1 MKKIALFISS
11 LQKGGSERVMVNL
24 AEFFYRNHYDV
35 LLVTQYKRQD
45 EYEIMPEI
53 KRVYSEPSQDQLQG
67 NRLQNF
73 MTRFRTLRRI
83 WQEYKPDVILSFLG
97 KNNLMAITTS
107 RFLPV
112 RTVVSVRGEP
122 TMEYEGKLMQ
132 FLLASVRTEPELTRR
147 EAAKCQKVIA
157 GCTGERQR
165 PYERI
170 CQVQKDLP
178 EISGQIRLFE
188 KAKDLFHGQKK
199 KRFLKI
205 SVAVLAVLVLKNSER
220 MRTDT
225 AELRMDAEKL
235 EAADREADAAEGA
248 DNTEKIEAEDE
259 SAAEAA
265 ERRFRSYLLSNTRK
279 GNELVMSEGEALER
293 CALWAL
299 GTAYERETRVEKAI
313 DVYGR
318 LVEIEENREQIATA
332 GIRKMKLEAGKE
344 QYSIAL
350 LTGKRVL
357 ERTGTEP
364 EVEKLMQ
371 EYELRIQEQESGV
384 QNGQSREEQ
393 KKEEQKQEG
402 EINEQNVDK

>member
-132 FLLASVRTEPELTRR
+132 FLAKWLFRYADGVVLQTKMAMQFFPKRVRKKAVILPNPLNPLFVKNKYEGVREPLIVAVGRTDENKNHAMLIHAFARLASEYPNVKEKELTDRISLPGTVTNVAEHIYKAQIFALTSNTEGMPNSLM
-147 EAAKCQKVIA
+147 EAMAL
-157 GCTGERQR
+157 G
-165 PYERI
+165 
-170 CQVQKDLP
+170 LP
-178 EISGQIRLFE
+178 VVSTDCPCGGPATLIEDGVNGL
-188 KAKDLFHGQKK
+188 
-199 KRFLKI
+199 
-205 SVAVLAVLVLKNSER
+205 LVPVG
-220 MRTDT
+220 
-225 AELRMDAEKL
+225 DAYAL
-235 EAADREADAAEGA
+235 ADAFRKILSDSQYAQKLG
-248 DNTEKIEAEDE
+248 DNAYKIVEELNPDKVNGE
-259 SAAEAA
+259 W
-265 ERRFRSYLLSNTRK
+265 RKYLSH
-279 GNELVMSEGEALER
+279 
-293 CALWAL
+293 
-299 GTAYERETRVEKAI
+299 
-313 DVYGR
+313 
-318 LVEIEENREQIATA
+318 IAH
-332 GIRKMKLEAGKE
+332 
-344 QYSIAL
+344 
-350 LTGKRVL
+350 
-357 ERTGTEP
+357 
-364 EVEKLMQ
+364 
-371 EYELRIQEQESGV
+371 
-384 QNGQSREEQ
+384 
-393 KKEEQKQEG
+393 
-402 EINEQNVDK
+402 DKN